1 VERTQPALQ
10 DLARHVAQVIPL
22 FWILALATVVIG
34 LGEIALLAIAVRRQP
49 GPANGGGA
57 AAPERRPS
65 AWFAVAAIAGPVL
78 LAGLIAASIR
88 IGHATLLRGIA
99 ATTPDENV
107 KVVVAGLEAFT
118 NAKALGPFL
127 LGPVLGLAV
136 MAASLH
142 AAATLNVRPRPL
154 LTASLLF
161 VGAGLSPFLWG
172 TFRYATQTIK
182 VLAGVAGV
190 DVAMKEVMITR
201 GLEETLELLDWWAMF
216 GTIGF
221 GVALVLAIVVTVRAG
236 VGPSSPRVSWTSSV
250 LCLAAAAGLFLAAE
264 PLRAENTT
272 PWPASP
278 SVGAALT
285 NNVVA
290 TPDVDGPD
298 EVPPA
303 ELVTVTNDLT
313 LAGGVTRN
321 SEELRDTLVVMRN
334 NYRLLH
340 PDEWGG
346 DENLVIICAPETRSE
361 RLIEIL
367 QWAKLTQYRRPAF
380 AFGKRT
386 TLERPLMGTL
396 PRWKWT
402 AAKALIPGVGPQEP
416 MPVVPVTVDD
426 YPTCDAVARA
436 VAAIRRGGKIAGL
449 TF

>member
-1 VERTQPALQ
+1 VERTQPTLQ
-10 DLARHVAQVIPL
+10 DLGRHIAQVIPL
-22 FWILALATVVIG
+22 FWVLVVATAVIG
-34 LGEIALLAIAVRRQP
+34 IGELALLAIAVRRQP
-49 GPANGGGA
+49 GPAGDA
-57 AAPERRPS
+57 AAPGKRPS

-88 IGHATLLRGIA
+88 LGHATLLRGIA
-99 ATTPDENV
+99 ATKPDENV
-107 KVVVAGLEAFT
+107 RAVVAGLEAFT

-127 LGPVLGLAV
+127 LGPVLGLAAI
-136 MAASLH
+136 AASLH
-142 AAATLNVRPRPL
+142 AAATLNVHPRPL
-154 LTASLLF
+154 VTASLLF
-161 VGAGLSPFLWG
+161 VGAGLSPFIWG

-190 DVAMKEVMITR
+190 DVAMKEVMITK
-201 GLEETLELLDWWAMF
+201 GLEETLELLDWWAML
-216 GTIGF
+216 GTVGF
-221 GVALVLAIVVTVRAG
+221 GVALVVAIVLTVRAG
-236 VGPSSPRVSWTSSV
+236 VGPASQRVSWRSSA
-250 LCLAAAAGLFLAAE
+250 LCLAAAAGLFLATE

-278 SVGAALT
+278 SLGAALT

-321 SEELRDTLVVMRN
+321 SEELRNALVVMRN

-340 PDEWGG
+340 PDEWGAN
-346 DENLVIICAPETRSE
+346 ENLVIICPPETRTE

-367 QWAKLTQYRRPAF
+367 QWAKLTEYRRPAF

-416 MPVVPVTVDD
+416 MPIVTLTVDD
-426 YPTCDAVARA
+426 YPNCDAVARA

-449 TF
+449 AF